1 MHEAEI
7 NWGLI
12 LAGGA
17 GRRVGGADK
26 GLLPGPDGAPLVANV
41 ARQLR
46 PQVGQL
52 FISCNRNPARYAVYA
67 DTLLSDRLPD
77 FAGPL
82 AGLASF
88 PWQDHHGL
96 LLLCPCDTPC
106 LPADL
111 GAALARPLQRNPRLQ
126 LSYAVVGDQPHYLH
140 ALLRT
145 QALATLADFLAEGGR
160 AVRHWY
166 ATLACAPVA
175 FAEAEGAFANWNKWP
190 AGSSRAGD

>member
-1 MHEAEI
+1 MRAADI
-7 NWGLI
+7 DWGLI

-26 GLLPGPDGAPLVANV
+26 GLLPGPDGTPLVASV
-41 ARQLR
+41 ARRLR

-52 FISCNRNPARYAVYA
+52 FISCNRNRARYAAHA
-67 DTLLSDRLPD
+67 DALLQDSLPD

-88 PWQDHHGL
+88 PWQSHPGL
-96 LLLCPCDTPC
+96 LLLSPCDTPH

-111 GAALARPLQRNPRLQ
+111 GQALARPLQRDPSLQ
-126 LSYAVVGDQPHYLH
+126 VSYAVVGAQPHYLH

-175 FAEAEGAFANWNKWP
+175 FADAEDTFANWNTLS
-190 AGSSRAGD
+190 ARSSRARD